1 MVLVLSHFDEML
13 RKGQSETIQ
22 HYVHSFESSRDSI
35 TNLKESQW
43 AEAVD
48 ITAVVRSQPLTVEYS
63 ELGIK
68 DLEVIVV
75 LTKSAVAEEDV
86 LLWNS
91 KYFDVIM
98 VEEAFFRGER
108 NYYKATCFQRVEFLG
123 A

>member
-22 HYVHSFESSRDSI
+22 HYVHSFESSRDST

-43 AEAVD
+43 AAAVD

-75 LTKSAVAEEDV
+75 LTKTTIAEEDV
-86 LLWNS
+86 LKWSS
-91 KYFDVIM
+91 KYFDVTM